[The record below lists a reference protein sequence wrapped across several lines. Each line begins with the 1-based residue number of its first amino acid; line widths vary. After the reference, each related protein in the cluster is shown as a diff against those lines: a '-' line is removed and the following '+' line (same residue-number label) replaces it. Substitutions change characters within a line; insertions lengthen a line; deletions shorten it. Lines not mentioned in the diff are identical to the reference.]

1 MLTNKSMVNLHIV
14 LYLKFLSFGFRLIF
28 QRFIVEKQFF
38 KVSLANICF

>member
-14 LYLKFLSFGFRLIF
+14 LYLKFLSFRFRLIF

-38 KVSLANICF
+38 KV